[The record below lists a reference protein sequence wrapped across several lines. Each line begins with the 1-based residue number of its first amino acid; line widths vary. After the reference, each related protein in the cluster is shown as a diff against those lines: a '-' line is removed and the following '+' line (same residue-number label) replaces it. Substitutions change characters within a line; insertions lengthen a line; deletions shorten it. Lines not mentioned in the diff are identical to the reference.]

1 MSGVDERTRC
11 FGDRDPLMRA
21 YHDSE
26 WGVPIHDDVGHFE
39 LLVLEGAQAGLSWRT
54 ILHRREGYR
63 EAFSGFDPE
72 AVTEYTPER
81 VDELLQNP
89 GIIRNRRKVESAVRN
104 ARAFLRVQEEFGSFD
119 DYIWSFVDGRPVM
132 NEFTSW
138 DQVSTET
145 EVSRAMS
152 RDLKRRG
159 FSFVGPTICYAYMQS
174 TGLVNDHLVTCFR
187 WREIRDE
194 YGG

>member
-72 AVTEYTPER
+72 AVTEYTPEK